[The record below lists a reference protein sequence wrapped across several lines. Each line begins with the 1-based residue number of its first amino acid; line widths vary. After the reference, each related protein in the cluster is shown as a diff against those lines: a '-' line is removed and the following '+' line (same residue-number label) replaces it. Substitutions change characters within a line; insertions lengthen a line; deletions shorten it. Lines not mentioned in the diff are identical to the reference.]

1 MTGPVYADQYAQ
13 RIRQTDYR
21 FSDITAWDERAR
33 KMRPAI
39 NQWGCLFFSLCSIAE
54 DHGGVTLSVSDK
66 RQLYRLL
73 TRMQG
78 GNEYRGMGPTC
89 FVRNH
94 EDVLNQALEAVGSND
109 RARYVFIDRG
119 DGELVHP
126 YPHSE
131 QYVGRVNAKVEQWA
145 VRDSFSH
152 FIHVG
157 LGGLVVYDPYPG
169 LPLIRLEST
178 RGYYVGAA

>member
-1 MTGPVYADQYAQ
+1 MGGPVFADQYVE

-21 FSDITAWDERAR
+21 FSDLQAWDERAR

-39 NQWGCLFFSLCSIAE
+39 NAWACLFFSLCSIAE
-54 DHGGVTLSVSDK
+54 DHEGATLTVSDK

-73 TRMQG
+73 TRMEG
-78 GNEYRGMGPTC
+78 GNEYRGMSPTC
-89 FVRNH
+89 FVKNH

-109 RARYVFIDRG
+109 RARYVFIVRG
-119 DGELVHP
+119 DGAVS
-126 YPHSE
+126 YPHSHSK
-131 QYVGRVNAKVEQWA
+131 QYGGRVNAKIDQWR

-157 LGGLVVYDPYPG
+157 LHGHVVFDPYPG
-169 LPLIRLEST
+169 LPLIELQST
-178 RGYYVGAA
+178 RGYYLGP